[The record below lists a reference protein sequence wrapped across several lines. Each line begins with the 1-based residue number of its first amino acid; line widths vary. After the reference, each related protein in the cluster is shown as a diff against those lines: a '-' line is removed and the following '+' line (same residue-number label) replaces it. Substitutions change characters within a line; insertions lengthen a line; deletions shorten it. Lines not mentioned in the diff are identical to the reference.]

1 METAISL
8 DIFCRVIDN
17 YGDAGVCLH
26 LARSL
31 SQIPLPHG
39 QHFAVRLFCDQPE
52 VMATLTDP
60 SDSANPHLK
69 LCTWEQPLVGYEPS
83 SVVVSA
89 FSCRFDE
96 VTLKTLQQRQQHS
109 GQPLIINLEYLS
121 AELWVED
128 CHQLPS
134 PAESLTSHF
143 FFPGFTPRTG
153 GLNLDPDFIAQCQSR
168 LGSATTTAT
177 ATDTESASA
186 TAPAPYTLSLFGYD
200 NPAVLRLLQGLAAS
214 GRDCTLKVFAGLACD
229 NLNQRLGLTLTV
241 GDSYDFAPNVHCTV
255 VPMTGHSGYDQ
266 TLLQCDFNLVRG
278 EDSIVRAMHT
288 GHPFL
293 WQIYPQDEGAHI
305 VKLNAFL
312 DCMERTLQAQ
322 NAALETEPSACSNS
336 GSNLSAN
343 LSARMA
349 LLRRAM
355 LSYNEALPQDQADP
369 FLEPDFL
376 PRFERECGPLFTAWA
391 RYLCAQPTLSQRL
404 SAFILSKLAAS

>member
-31 SQIPLPHG
+31 SKLKLPHG

-52 VMATLTDP
+52 VMATLTDL
-60 SDSANPHLK
+60 SDTANPNLK

-96 VTLKTLQQRQQHS
+96 VTLKTLQQHQQRS

-121 AELWVED
+121 AEPWVED

-134 PAESLTSHF
+134 PADGLTSHF

-153 GLNLDPDFIAQCQSR
+153 GLNLDPDFIAQCQAK
-168 LGSATTTAT
+168 LGLASPAS

-186 TAPAPYTLSLFGYD
+186 TDSAPTPAPYTLSLFGYD
-200 NPAVLRLLQGLAAS
+200 NPSVLRLLQGLAAS
-214 GRDCTLKVFAGLACD
+214 GRECTLKVFAGLACD

-241 GDSYDFAPNVHCTV
+241 GDSYDYAPNVHCTV

-266 TLLQCDFNLVRG
+266 TLLKCDFNLVRG

-293 WQIYPQDEGAHI
+293 WQIYPQDESAHI

-322 NAALETEPSACSNS
+322 DAAPGSEPCACSN
-336 GSNLSAN
+336 LST
-343 LSARMA
+343 RMA

-376 PRFERECGPLFTAWA
+376 PRFERECGPLFAAWA

>member
-31 SQIPLPHG
+31 SKLKLLHG

-60 SDSANPHLK
+60 SDAANPHLK

-96 VTLKTLQQRQQHS
+96 VTLKTLQQHQQRS

-121 AELWVED
+121 AEPWVED

-134 PAESLTSHF
+134 PADGLTSHF

-153 GLNLDPDFIAQCQSR
+153 GLNLDPDFIAQCQAK
-168 LGSATTTAT
+168 LGLASPAS

-186 TAPAPYTLSLFGYD
+186 TDSAPTPAPYTLSLFGYD

-214 GRDCTLKVFAGLACD
+214 GRNCMLKVFAGLACD

-241 GDSYDFAPNVHCTV
+241 GDSYDYAPNVHCTV

-266 TLLQCDFNLVRG
+266 TLLKCDFNLVRG

-293 WQIYPQDEGAHI
+293 WQIYPQDESAHI

-322 NAALETEPSACSNS
+322 DAAPGSEPCACSN
-336 GSNLSAN
+336 LST
-343 LSARMA
+343 RMA

-376 PRFERECGPLFTAWA
+376 PRFERECGPLFAAWA

>member
-8 DIFCRVIDN
+8 DIFCWVIDN

-31 SQIPLPHG
+31 SKLKLPHG

-52 VMATLTDP
+52 VMATLTDL
-60 SDSANPHLK
+60 SDTANPNLK

-96 VTLKTLQQRQQHS
+96 VTLKTLQQHQQRS

-121 AELWVED
+121 AEPWVED

-134 PAESLTSHF
+134 PADGLTSHF

-153 GLNLDPDFIAQCQSR
+153 GLNLDPDFIAQCQAK
-168 LGSATTTAT
+168 LGLVSPAS

-186 TAPAPYTLSLFGYD
+186 TDSAPTPAPYTLSLFGYD

-214 GRDCTLKVFAGLACD
+214 GRECTLKVFAGLACD

-241 GDSYDFAPNVHCTV
+241 GDSYDYAPNVHCTV

-266 TLLQCDFNLVRG
+266 TLLKCDFNLVRG

-293 WQIYPQDEGAHI
+293 WQIYPQDESAHI

-322 NAALETEPSACSNS
+322 DAAPGSEPCACSN
-336 GSNLSAN
+336 LST
-343 LSARMA
+343 RMA

-376 PRFERECGPLFTAWA
+376 PRFERECGPLFAAWA

>member
-31 SQIPLPHG
+31 SKLKLPHG

-52 VMATLTDP
+52 VMATLTDL
-60 SDSANPHLK
+60 SDTANPNLK

-83 SVVVSA
+83 AVVVSA

-96 VTLKTLQQRQQHS
+96 VTLKTLQQHQQRS

-134 PAESLTSHF
+134 PAEGLTSHF
-143 FFPGFTPRTG
+143 FFPGFTARTG

-177 ATDTESASA
+177 ATDSAP
-186 TAPAPYTLSLFGYD
+186 TPAPYTLSLFGYD

-214 GRDCTLKVFAGLACD
+214 GRECTLKVFAGLACD

-241 GDSYDFAPNVHCTV
+241 GDSYDYAPNVHCTV

-266 TLLQCDFNLVRG
+266 TLLKCDFNLVRG

-293 WQIYPQDEGAHI
+293 WQIYPQDESAHI

-322 NAALETEPSACSNS
+322 DAAPGSEPCACSN
-336 GSNLSAN
+336 LST
-343 LSARMA
+343 RMA

-376 PRFERECGPLFTAWA
+376 PRFERECGPLFAAWA

>member
-31 SQIPLPHG
+31 SKLKLPHG

-52 VMATLTDP
+52 VMATLTDL
-60 SDSANPHLK
+60 SDTANPNLK

-96 VTLKTLQQRQQHS
+96 VTLKTLQQHQQRS

-121 AELWVED
+121 AEPWVED

-134 PAESLTSHF
+134 PADGLTSHF

-153 GLNLDPDFIAQCQSR
+153 GLNLDPDFIAQCQAK
-168 LGSATTTAT
+168 LGLVSPAS

-186 TAPAPYTLSLFGYD
+186 TDSAPTPAPYTLSLFGYD

-214 GRDCTLKVFAGLACD
+214 GRECTLKVFAGLACD

-241 GDSYDFAPNVHCTV
+241 GDSYDYAPNVHCTV

-266 TLLQCDFNLVRG
+266 TLLKCDFNLVRG

-293 WQIYPQDEGAHI
+293 WQIYPQDESAHI

-322 NAALETEPSACSNS
+322 DAAPGSEPCACSN
-336 GSNLSAN
+336 LST
-343 LSARMA
+343 RMA

-376 PRFERECGPLFTAWA
+376 PRFERECGPLFAAWA

>member
-31 SQIPLPHG
+31 SKLKLTHG
-39 QHFAVRLFCDQPE
+39 QYFTVRLFCDQPE
-52 VMATLTDP
+52 VMATLTDL
-60 SDSANPHLK
+60 SDAANPHLK

-83 SVVVSA
+83 AVVLSA

-96 VTLKTLQQRQQHS
+96 VTLKTLQQHQQRS

-121 AELWVED
+121 AEPWVED

-134 PAESLTSHF
+134 PAEGLTSHF

-153 GLNLDPDFIAQCQSR
+153 GLNLDPDFIAQCQAR
-168 LGSATTTAT
+168 LNQARTATTTT
-177 ATDTESASA
+177 P
-186 TAPAPYTLSLFGYD
+186 APAPYTLSLFGYD
-200 NPAVLRLLQGLAAS
+200 NPAVLRLLAALASS
-214 GRDCTLKVFAGLACD
+214 GRDCVIKVFTGLACD
-229 NLNQRLGLTLTV
+229 NLNQRLGLKLTV
-241 GDSYDFAPNVHCTV
+241 GESYDFAPNVHCTV

-266 TLLQCDFNLVRG
+266 TLLKCDFNLVRG
-278 EDSIVRAMHT
+278 EDSIARAMHT

-322 NAALETEPSACSNS
+322 NAALGTETSACSNS
-336 GSNLSAN
+336 SANSSSNLSAN
-343 LSARMA
+343 LSARMD

-404 SAFILSKLAAS
+404 SAFIVSKLAAS